1 MERLMLKKILL
12 LSVVALLSLNVG
24 MVFGEGAGFRP
35 RLGCVPFMAT
45 SLQAMAFTEDIS
57 SSLLNSLD
65 RSRYFEIVERK
76 KIEQFLEL
84 EGLRLDN
91 LDQESI
97 LRIGAKAGLDYVV
110 HGSVN
115 TGDGGTLLNI
125 TLLNVRARKVLMKE
139 TFSMSQADFSR
150 KLLEIAGALVDA
162 VKSGVDKQLQPS
174 APDDVAT
181 VIMPPQTVEASGTA
195 NSIRL
200 RWQSDMKQI
209 AGFNVYRSTSA
220 GGHFSLHATTTETS
234 FTDENMKLNE
244 VFYYRVAAVGQSGV
258 TSELTP
264 PVRGATAIAPPS
276 PIFMN
281 VEPDIKGARLVWR
294 PRPAAGGDAR
304 AEVQGYLVYRRQ
316 GEESA
321 FAPVARLPLDAV
333 THADHGLKDGV
344 KYVYMITSF
353 NRAGTES
360 EFSSKLGVTSLPVP
374 NAISAVGGKIRHVP
388 LSWDR
393 YSSELAEG
401 YLLSRSDKKDGN
413 YSVIAR
419 LEGLNTTFYTDREL
433 QDNATYWYRLSVY
446 KKGGAETAPSAP
458 VSVVTRDIPPPP
470 ATLNAVSFQP
480 RMVTLKWKLAGTPE
494 DEIKSVMI
502 YRMPDEKGATLEKLG
517 EVSAGQNEFV
527 DDRPGLQDKTTYYYR
542 LVVRNS
548 GGATSQQSVVVSATT
563 KSPPEAPA
571 NLTGTSGEVRKSE
584 LSWSRNRESDIKE
597 YQVFVKGPEDAGFR
611 QIREL
616 SDNRYRDSDLK
627 DGSSYT
633 YKVRAIDRDGLISA
647 FSSPSVIKTK
657 PLPARVA
664 GFNAVDVA
672 NRVVVWKPSPE
683 KDVHSY
689 NIYKKGFLGTSQKA
703 ATVQSTRWQVDEP
716 KGNVELYV
724 TALDDSG
731 LESEPSDTVVFKE
744 R

>member
-1 MERLMLKKILL
+1 MLKKILI
-12 LSVVALLSLNVG
+12 LSVVACMALFTGN
-24 MVFGEGAGFRP
+24 VFGEGAGFRP

-97 LRIGAKAGLDYVV
+97 IRIGAKAGLDYVV

-115 TGDGGTLLNI
+115 TSDGGTLLNV
-125 TLLNVRARKVLMKE
+125 TLLNVRTRKVLMKE
-139 TFSMSQADFSR
+139 AFSMSQADFSK
-150 KLLEIAGALVDA
+150 KLLEIAGGLVEA
-162 VKSGVDKQLQPS
+162 VKSGVNKQQPS
-174 APDDVAT
+174 APDDAAA

-195 NSIRL
+195 NSVRL
-200 RWQSDMKQI
+200 RWQSDMKLI
-209 AGFNVYRSTSA
+209 AGFNIYRSTSA

-281 VEPDIKGARLVWR
+281 IEPDIKGARLVWR

-304 AEVQGYLVYRRQ
+304 AEVQGYLIYRRQ

-321 FAPVARLPLDAV
+321 FTPVARLPLDAV
-333 THADHGLKDGV
+333 TYADHGLKDGV

-360 EFSSKLGVTSLPVP
+360 EFSSKLGVTPLPVP
-374 NAISAVGGKIRHVP
+374 NAVSAVGGKIRHVL

-393 YSSELAEG
+393 YSNEQAEG
-401 YLLSRSDKKDGN
+401 YLLSRSDKKDGP
-413 YSVIAR
+413 YAVIAR
-419 LEGLNTTFYTDREL
+419 LEGLSATAYTDREL
-433 QDNATYWYRLSVY
+433 LDNTTYWYRMSVY
-446 KKGGAETAPSAP
+446 KKGGIETAPSAP
-458 VSVVTRDIPPPP
+458 VSAVTRDIPPLP
-470 ATLNAVSFQP
+470 ASIVAVSFQP
-480 RMVTLKWKLAGTPE
+480 RMVTLRWKLAGTPE
-494 DEIKSVMI
+494 DEIRSVMI

-517 EVSAGQNEFV
+517 EVSADQSEFV
-527 DDRPGLQDKTTYYYR
+527 DNRPALQDKTTYYYR

-571 NLTGTSGEVRKSE
+571 NLTGTSGAVRKSE
-584 LSWSRNRESDIKE
+584 LSWNRNRESDIHE

-616 SDNRYRDSDLK
+616 SENRYRDSDLK
-627 DGSSYT
+627 DGSTYT

-647 FSSPSVIKTK
+647 FSSPAVIKTK
-657 PLPARVA
+657 PVPAKVA
-664 GFNAVDVA
+664 GFSAVDVA
-672 NRVVVWKPSPE
+672 NRVVAWRPSPE

-689 NIYKKGFLGTSQKA
+689 NIYKKGFLGTAQKA
-703 ATVQSTRWQVDEP
+703 ATVQATRWQVDEP
-716 KGNVELYV
+716 KGSVELYV